1 MADQTP
7 KKTPSISR
15 KLRVLLIASLAV
27 NFVVAGLV
35 IGAVFGNKKY
45 GGKPPRD
52 GDLVG
57 AFTQQLSDKQRRDLG
72 KAIRSE
78 HQSRGYDG
86 RVFRNAL
93 QDVLTSLRAVPY
105 DPAATQKV
113 IEVQADKAFERRMAA
128 QSLWLEGVA
137 KMTDEERQAYADRI
151 EEALEKRKRKGGPP
165 QRN

>member
-7 KKTPSISR
+7 KKTPSINR

-27 NFVVAGLV
+27 NLVVVGLV
-35 IGAVFGNKKY
+35 VGAVFGDKKY

-57 AFTQQLSDKQRRDLG
+57 AFTQQLSDKHRRDLG

-86 RVFRNAL
+86 RVFRNSL

-105 DPAATQKV
+105 DPTATQKA
-113 IEVQADKAFERRMAA
+113 IEVQADKAFERRMTV
-128 QSLWLEGVA
+128 QTLWLQEIT
-137 KMTDEERQAYADRI
+137 KMTDDERQAYADRI
-151 EEALEKRKRKGGPP
+151 EEALEKRKRKDGPP
-165 QRN
+165 PRN